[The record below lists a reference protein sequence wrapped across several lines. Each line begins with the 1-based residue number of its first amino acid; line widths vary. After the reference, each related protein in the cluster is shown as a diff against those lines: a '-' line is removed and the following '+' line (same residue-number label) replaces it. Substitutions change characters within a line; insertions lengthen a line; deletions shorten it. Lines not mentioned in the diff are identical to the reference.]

1 MIDGFV
7 VTQLAW
13 NIMNREDLGIV
24 LAEVPKCSKQSL
36 STRGALGKV
45 LVPCF
50 QDLTRENMQQL
61 YCSPENDIIAL
72 YDKQLKTLY
81 AAAVGGEPLRNL
93 EKVTKI
99 KLSWLT

>member
-7 VTQLAW
+7 ITQLAW

-24 LAEVPKCSKQSL
+24 LAEVPEYSKQSL

-45 LVPCF
+45 LVPYF

-61 YCSPENDIIAL
+61 YCSPENDIIVL